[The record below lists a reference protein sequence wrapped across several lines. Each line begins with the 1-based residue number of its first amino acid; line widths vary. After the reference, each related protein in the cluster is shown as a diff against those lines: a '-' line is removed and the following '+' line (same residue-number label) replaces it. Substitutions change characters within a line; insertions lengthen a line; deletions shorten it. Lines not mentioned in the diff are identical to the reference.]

1 MSNNFKKK
9 KYKLSFYQQKEM
21 NMFFKDILGKINI
34 NDVVCYADK
43 ITKEQKY
50 YLVLDILDNK
60 YVQGTTAQLDQ
71 NNTYVAHTVKY
82 NDTYDTLSLFYYNTP
97 LYFWVI
103 CDFNNIQDP
112 FENPKVGTILKIP
125 TLSNIKFLEG

>member
-1 MSNNFKKK
+1 MV
-9 KYKLSFYQQKEM
+9 
-21 NMFFKDILGKINI
+21 KDIL
-34 NDVVCYADK
+34 
-43 ITKEQKY
+43 TQKTYKDYDYISRYTSFPTY
-50 YLVLDILDNK
+50 YHTLDNK